1 MYLFW
6 RHRSAAN
13 LGAFHYLHKH
23 LGVKRGGGGGGQTS
37 RAFLFRSIAF
47 KKKYKKGGGG
57 GVQIACRN
65 VYIFNGRPRRDRSL
79 ITGKGG
85 GGY

>member
-1 MYLFW
+1 MLFY
-6 RHRSAAN
+6 SVV
-13 LGAFHYLHKH
+13 LH
-23 LGVKRGGGGGGQTS
+23 
-37 RAFLFRSIAF
+37 A
-47 KKKYKKGGGG
+47 KKKEKKGG

-85 GGY
+85 GGGATKYENQGSETFGVTPPPLKKVIPFAPPLLKHPSST